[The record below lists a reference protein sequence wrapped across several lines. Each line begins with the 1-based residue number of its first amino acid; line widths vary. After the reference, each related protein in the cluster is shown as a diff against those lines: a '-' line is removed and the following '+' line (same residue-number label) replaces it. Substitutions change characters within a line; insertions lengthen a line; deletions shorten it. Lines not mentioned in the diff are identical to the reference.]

1 MRVDHHDGQTAFLE
15 ALSALLA
22 VCDTL
27 DDTKM
32 LAASRCHGWT
42 VGDVIAHVHLGL
54 QEMLLGLVSPT
65 DAEPDTDAA
74 GYWQGRLPGTGNEAE
89 RIGQIQYVR
98 RLTSAYR
105 RPTGLLG
112 HLRPTADAVSRMVS
126 ALPPTT
132 VRFQGK
138 ILASGD
144 FLATWAVE
152 VAVHHLDLKHELT
165 LPPPAPTAL
174 KLARTTVES
183 LAGAPILPALDDE
196 VVVLAGTGRV
206 PLTDFQRRTAGRF
219 AARLPVFG

>member
-1 MRVDHHDGQTAFLE
+1 MRVDHPDGQAAFLE

-22 VCDTL
+22 VCDGL

-65 DAEPDTDAA
+65 DATPDTDAA
-74 GYWQGRLPGTGNEAE
+74 TYWRGQLPTNDNEAD
-89 RIGQIQYVR
+89 RVAQIQYVR
-98 RLTSAYR
+98 RLASAYR

-112 HLRPTADAVSRMVS
+112 HLRPTADAVSRMVT

-138 ILASGD
+138 VLSSGD

-152 VAVHHLDLKHELT
+152 LAVHHLDLKHELT
-165 LPPPAPTAL
+165 LAPPAPAAL

-183 LAGAPILPALDDE
+183 LAGAVILPSLDDE
-196 VVVLAGTGRV
+196 VIVLAGTGRV

-219 AARLPVFG
+219 AARLPVLG